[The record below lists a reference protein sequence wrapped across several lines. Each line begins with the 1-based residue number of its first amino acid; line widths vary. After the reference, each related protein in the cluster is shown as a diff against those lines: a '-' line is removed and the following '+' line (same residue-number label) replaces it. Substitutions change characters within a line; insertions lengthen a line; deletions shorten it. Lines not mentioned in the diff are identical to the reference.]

1 MTWWRYA
8 IIESD
13 HMETQE
19 WLVQLPVPIQAIYT
33 SGGQSIHALTRIDAP
48 TKGMW
53 DHAVRTKKMAV
64 LAVLGA
70 DPKAMTA
77 VRLSRLPQC
86 YSEQTGNLQ
95 ELYF

>member
-1 MTWWRYA
+1 
-8 IIESD
+8 
-13 HMETQE
+13 
-19 WLVQLPVPIQAIYT
+19 
-33 SGGQSIHALTRIDAP
+33 
-48 TKGMW
+48 
-53 DHAVRTKKMAV
+53 MAV

-95 ELYF
+95 ELYFLNPEPEEKPLWEAD